1 MQQQHIK
8 RLEGKVAIVTG
19 GAHGI
24 GKAYCIGLAR
34 EGAKVVIADLDLS
47 AAEDVAKII
56 EDTGGD
62 AIALRVDVSD
72 ATSTLMMAR
81 VTAEKFGTVD
91 ILINNAAICE
101 IVPMSRVGLM
111 EVEEEEWDRLM
122 AVNLKGPWL
131 CTRAVVPYMKEHNS
145 GKIINISSG
154 TVFGSGGGRPHY
166 VASKAGVIGLTRNL
180 ARELG
185 EYGINVNTLSPG
197 STLTEDLPLG
207 ADFELRKRAAN
218 SRALKQ
224 VETPEHLVGT
234 AVFLSSNESD
244 FITGQFINVD
254 GGSAM
259 Y

>member
-1 MQQQHIK
+1 MQQQQIK

-34 EGAKVVIADLDLS
+34 EGAKVAIADLDLS

-72 ATSTLMMAR
+72 ATSTLEMAR

-111 EVEEEEWDRLM
+111 EVKEEEWDRLM

-145 GKIINISSG
+145 GKVINISSG

-197 STLTEDLPLG
+197 STLTEDLPSG
-207 ADFELRKRAAN
+207 ADFELRKRAA
-218 SRALKQ
+218 SGRALKQ